1 MANVRTSRVNS
12 EMQMLIAQIIKD
24 ELNDPRLEGAI
35 ISVLKVSVVSDLSHA
50 KIIISIFSAKNSDA
64 AFKAI
69 LNSVPFIR
77 RNLAKKMQL
86 RIMPELHFAMDTTSA
101 YASKIDTLIDKI
113 KND

>member
-12 EMQMLIAQIIKD
+12 EMQTLLAQIIKND
-24 ELNDPRLEGAI
+24 LNDPRLEGAI
-35 ISVLKVSVVSDLSHA
+35 ISVLKVNVVSDLSHA
-50 KIIISIFSAKNSDA
+50 KINLSIFSAKNSDE

-77 RNLAKKMQL
+77 RTLARKMQL
-86 RIMPELHFAMDTTSA
+86 RIMPELHFVLDTSLD
-101 YASKIDTLIDKI
+101 YASKIDGLLNKI